1 MRKTIVILLAAL
13 ISPSAYS
20 AVTVNVKPDQGTSK
34 FLAVGNPGFLKINGE
49 GEGPEGQLTIENK
62 KLSGTLAV
70 NLDSLDTGMGLR
82 NRHMKEKYL
91 NTAENPKALLKFDG
105 VELPHSYPVDAE
117 IKNQTVKATLTV
129 NKTEKPVTV
138 TYSIDKSS
146 RLKASFKIKITDFNI
161 EIPSFM
167 NVTVADSVDVN
178 VETKLVTDGSKQ

>member
-1 MRKTIVILLAAL
+1 MKKTIIILLTAL
-13 ISPSAYS
+13 IAPNAYS
-20 AVTVNVKPDQGTSK
+20 AVTVNVKSDQGTSK

-49 GEGPEGQLTIENK
+49 GDGPEGQLTLEDKN
-62 KLSGTLAV
+62 LSGTLAV

-91 NTAENPKALLKFDG
+91 KTAENPKALLKFDG
-105 VELPHSYPVDAE
+105 VELPHSFPADAE
-117 IKNQTVKATLTV
+117 IRDQTVQATLTV
-129 NKTEKPVTV
+129 NKTERPVTV
-138 TYSIDKSS
+138 TYSIDKEA

-178 VETKLVTDGSKQ
+178 IETKLMTGGMKQ